1 MTIEDLTMVSASTG
15 NGAHDADHKLS
26 GGAIGL
32 SGVLMQAITHIGPA
46 IGLATSIA
54 FITSL
59 AGVTAPLAY
68 GIAFVLMLSVGG
80 SLTQLA
86 KKFPSAGGYY
96 TYVSR
101 TIHPRAGLEVSWIY
115 FLYDPLGG
123 CINMAFFGW
132 IFQEVLVTKYGINV
146 SWSIPFLFVAAI
158 VTFFLYS
165 GVRISARALVVLGA
179 LEILIVVAL
188 AISGLISPGAGG
200 VPMDAFNPAKSL
212 SISGLYLA
220 VIFCILTFSGFE
232 SVAPLAEES
241 KDPKRTLP
249 RAIMAS
255 LIIMGVFFILTAWG
269 VVAGF
274 GASRVSA
281 LASSPQNPLLV
292 VGERVWG
299 VGWIVILIAI
309 FNSAIAV
316 GIACSS
322 ASTRVFYGMARSGS
336 LPRLLTKIDPQHH
349 TPINAVILQTFITI
363 AFGLGIGF
371 WIGPS
376 WEFSFTGVAM
386 TICLILIYGA
396 GNVGVTRYYWRE
408 HRSSFR
414 WFVQGVCPIGSTLG
428 LIWVG
433 YKSIIPLPSGP
444 TEWAPYTAAF
454 WVVAGIALIWY
465 LHHTGRE
472 DWLANAGQAAY
483 EVPSTESK

>member
-1 MTIEDLTMVSASTG
+1 MPVVTG
-15 NGAHDADHKLS
+15 NGARDAEHKLS
-26 GGAIGL
+26 GGALGL

-59 AGVTAPLAY
+59 AGVTAPLAF
-68 GIAFVLMLSVGG
+68 GIAFVLVLSIGG

-86 KKFPSAGGYY
+86 KMFPSAGGYY

-132 IFQEVLVTKYGINV
+132 IFQEVLLAKYGINV
-146 SWSIPFLFVAAI
+146 SWWIPFLFVAAI

-165 GVRISARALVVLGA
+165 GIKISARALIVLGA
-179 LEILIVVAL
+179 LEILIVLAL
-188 AISGLISPGAGG
+188 AISGFISPGPGG
-200 VPMDAFNPAKSL
+200 VPLDALNPAKSL

-220 VIFCILTFSGFE
+220 VIFSILTFSGFE

-241 KDPKRTLP
+241 RDPTRTLP

-255 LIIMGVFFILTAWG
+255 IIIMGVFFILTAWG

-274 GASRVSA
+274 GARRTVA
-281 LASSPQNPLLV
+281 LATSVQNPLLV

-309 FNSAIAV
+309 FNSAVAV
-316 GIACSS
+316 AIACSN

-336 LPRLLTKIDPQHH
+336 LPKLLAKIDPRHH
-349 TPINAVILQTFITI
+349 TPINAVILQTCITL

-376 WEFSFTGVAM
+376 WEFSFTGV
-386 TICLILIYGA
+386 TITIGLIFIYGA
-396 GNVGVTRYYWRE
+396 GNIGVTRYYWRE

-454 WVVAGIALIWY
+454 WVVAGIALIWW
-465 LHHTGRE
+465 LHRTGRE

-483 EVPSTESK
+483 EVPSAEHY